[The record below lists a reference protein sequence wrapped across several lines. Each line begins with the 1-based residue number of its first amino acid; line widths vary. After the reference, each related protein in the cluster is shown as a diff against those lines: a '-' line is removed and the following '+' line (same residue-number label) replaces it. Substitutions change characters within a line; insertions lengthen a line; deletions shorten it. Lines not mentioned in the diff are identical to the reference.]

1 MAAFLSR
8 LRDFTVNIASSF
20 RISQAHEISAAKR
33 RFFDGP
39 IRAILGSKHIHPA
52 LERTVK

>member
-1 MAAFLSR
+1 

-20 RISQAHEISAAKR
+20 RISPAHEISAARR

-39 IRAILGSKHIHPA
+39 IRAILGSEHIHPA